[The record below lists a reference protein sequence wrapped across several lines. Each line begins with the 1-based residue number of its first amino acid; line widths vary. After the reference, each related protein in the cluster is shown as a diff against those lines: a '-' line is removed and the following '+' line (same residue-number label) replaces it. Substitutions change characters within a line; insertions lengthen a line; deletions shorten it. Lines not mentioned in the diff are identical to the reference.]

1 MTGSV
6 RGKIGMVLCRI
17 VVPAWVL
24 TGAVFK
30 LLETSP
36 RLLPGKTILA
46 PADSLGINLYWL
58 LATLIAAEFLAIAVM
73 VLVARLARAM
83 AIFVLSVFCLILIGE
98 WAQGNI
104 TSCGC
109 FGSNSPPPWAILII
123 DGGLLFGVLF
133 LKPPAASAKG
143 LARWPI
149 PAAVVLMLIGFAT
162 SFAVVIPAGRAPDQ
176 ANGSEPTDNSDPRV
190 NPDPKALPGYWF
202 ANDLDAWIGKPWREI
217 ELFRFMRRWPS
228 NMDSGTRYV
237 VFYRRTCEH
246 CQEMFEND
254 LTDPLL
260 AAKVTAIEVPEEK
273 DLLRPDHAW
282 FMPETDCELMEL
294 PLGCDWII
302 QTPLSLR
309 IENGIVTCATE
320 GDHTQCMELDE

>member
-1 MTGSV
+1 M
-6 RGKIGMVLCRI
+6 
-17 VVPAWVL
+17 L
-24 TGAVFK
+24 TGAMFK

-36 RLLPGKTILA
+36 RLLPSKTILA
-46 PADSLGINLYWL
+46 PADDLGINLYWL

-98 WAQGNI
+98 MAQGNI

-109 FGSNSPPPWAILII
+109 FGSNSPPPWAILMI
-123 DGGLLFGVLF
+123 DGGLLVGVLF
-133 LKPPAASAKG
+133 LKPLAKSTVHP
-143 LARWPI
+143 ARWPV
-149 PAAVVLMLIGFAT
+149 PAAIVLMLIGFAT

-176 ANGSEPTDNSDPRV
+176 IDVPQPPPDDNAGV
-190 NPDPKALPGYWF
+190 NPDTKALPGYWF
-202 ANDLDAWIGKPWREI
+202 ANDLDAWIGQPWREI
-217 ELFRFMRRWPS
+217 ELFAFMPRWPS
-228 NMDSGTRYV
+228 KMDSGTRYV

-260 AAKVTAIEVPEEK
+260 GAKVTAIEVPEEK
-273 DLLRPDHAW
+273 NLLRPDHAW
-282 FMPETDCELMEL
+282 FMPKTDCELMEL

-302 QTPLSLR
+302 QTPLALR

-320 GDHTQCMELDE
+320 GDHKQCLELDE

>member
-24 TGAVFK
+24 TGAMFK

-36 RLLPGKTILA
+36 RLLPSKTILA
-46 PADSLGINLYWL
+46 PADDLGINLYWL

-98 WAQGNI
+98 MAQGNI

-133 LKPPAASAKG
+133 LKPLAASAVHP
-143 LARWPI
+143 ARWPV
-149 PAAVVLMLIGFAT
+149 PAAIVLMLIGFAT

-176 ANGSEPTDNSDPRV
+176 IDVPQPPPDDNLGV

-217 ELFRFMRRWPS
+217 ELFAFMRRWPS
-228 NMDSGTRYV
+228 KMDSGTRYV

-246 CQEMFEND
+246 CQEMFEDD

-273 DLLRPDHAW
+273 NLLRPDDAW
-282 FMPETDCELMEL
+282 FMPETNCELMDL

-302 QTPLSLR
+302 QAPLALR

-320 GDHTQCMELDE
+320 GDHKQCMELDE